1 MKCKT
6 QAGLALVGGY
16 LLGRTKKLKLALMV
30 GGLAAGR
37 GLSANPSALLKQ
49 GTDAVRSNAELT
61 KLVEQARGG
70 LMDAGK
76 AAMIAAAS
84 SRIDSVS
91 ERLSDRASSLGSAVP
106 DQIPGQGEDTADEH
120 ETDDQ
125 GAAEPEASE
134 ADVEEHDN
142 GARGNGPTSR
152 SKTRRSTRD
161 RNGSSTPKRS
171 TTRRRTSERARAGA
185 RRGEDDG

>member
-1 MKCKT
+1 MKCKA

-16 LLGRTKKLKLALMV
+16 LLGRTKKFKLALMV

-37 GLSANPSALLKQ
+37 GLSTNPSALLKQ
-49 GTDAVRSNAELT
+49 GGDVLRSNSELN

-84 SRIDSVS
+84 SRLDAVS
-91 ERLSDRASSLGSAVP
+91 GRLSDRASSLGSAVP
-106 DQIPGQGEDTADEH
+106 SRGGKASDDDE
-120 ETDDQ
+120 
-125 GAAEPEASE
+125 
-134 ADVEEHDN
+134 DVEDESPAEVEDVADDEETEDDTES
-142 GARGNGPTSR
+142 GTRRARSA
-152 SKTRRSTRD
+152 RRSTRD
-161 RNGSSTPKRS
+161 RDGSSAPKRS
-171 TTRRRTSERARAGA
+171 APKRRSNGRSTERARAGA